1 MAKRNGKIKR
11 KIEQIFR
18 EEGRPMTTHE
28 IMGKLVDAKWKNLP
42 SSYAVSNILREKRFQ
57 KVGYTEQSYF
67 DQERT
72 SLYTVTL
79 WYLKEE
85 LL

>member
-1 MAKRNGKIKR
+1 MAKKNAKIKQ
-11 KIEQIFR
+11 KIEKIFR

-57 KVGYTEQSYF
+57 KVGSTKQCTFTTEANK
-67 DQERT
+67 
-72 SLYTVTL
+72 TVTL
-79 WYLKEE
+79 WYLKEVE
-85 LL
+85 A